1 MGGIKFY
8 QDLSEK
14 MIQLQTKQ
22 KDFMMVREIRKNELL
37 QERQLLILQQQR
49 QQHPTN
55 YYQNGQPR
63 PTNTNAQYGQQ
74 PPWGSNIAAP
84 AG

>member
-55 YYQNGQPR
+55 YYQNG
-63 PTNTNAQYGQQ
+63 
-74 PPWGSNIAAP
+74 
-84 AG
+84 